1 LVINI
6 FADYTPC
13 CIDVKAVHY
22 LELTVDV
29 VFVAEV
35 THKGLQRG
43 VEAVDVDVG
52 VRCRR
57 TSGGVVAPGQSLKEA
72 VG

>member
-1 LVINI
+1 MVINI

-13 CIDVKAVHY
+13 CIDVKAVHC

-43 VEAVDVDVG
+43 VEAVDV
-52 VRCRR
+52 RCRR